1 MPFVIVN
8 RERFALPI
16 GETRVGGSGDD
27 ALPFPEL
34 APLGTVAVLSVM
46 PDGTATV
53 QRAGDASV
61 ALNGQAL
68 GNAAVPLRHGA
79 RIEAGGFRLVF
90 GDLRDAGSTVHVS
103 GVTDDERLL
112 LAADGPGEPTAD
124 SGGRLTSR
132 ASGTVIRIPEEGIV
146 IGRDPECDVVVG
158 GKDVSRRHA
167 SIRPSLQGYVL
178 TDLGANGSYVNGRR
192 VDVARV
198 LGMRDVV
205 RIGDEEFV
213 FEADAAS
220 FEPRPELRP
229 RAATGPATP
238 SPTPASALASALA
251 VQGAPKLL
259 ATLEII
265 SRGMLEGKRFRVER
279 SVVRVGRGADN
290 DVVLT
295 DDTVSSS
302 HATLAR
308 RGSGWVLMDHDSTNG
323 TYIDGDRMRGER
335 PLPTT
340 ASELRFGGI
349 KMVFRP
355 IAGPGEDDAAAT
367 RVVVGVS
374 LGQTRKRR

>member
-16 GETRVGGSGDD
+16 GETRVGGNGDD

-34 APLGTVAVLSVM
+34 TRLRTVAVLSVM

-53 QRAGDASV
+53 RRAGGASV
-61 ALNGQAL
+61 ALNGQTL
-68 GNAAVPLRHGA
+68 GDGAVRLRHGA
-79 RIEAGGFRLVF
+79 RIEAAGFRLVF

-103 GVTDDERLL
+103 DVTDEERRL
-112 LAADGPGEPTAD
+112 LAASGPGEPTAD

-132 ASGTVIRIPEEGIV
+132 ATGAVIRIPEEGIV
-146 IGRDPECDVVVG
+146 IGRDPECDVVVA

-192 VDVARV
+192 VEAAQV

-205 RIGDEEFV
+205 RVGEAEFV
-213 FEADAAS
+213 FEADAAT
-220 FEPRPELRP
+220 FAPEAELRP
-229 RAATGPATP
+229 PGTTGPATP
-238 SPTPASALASALA
+238 PPTPARPAH
-251 VQGAPKLL
+251 QTTPRLL

-265 SRGMLEGKRFRVER
+265 SRGILEGKRFRLER
-279 SVVRVGRGADN
+279 SVVHVGRGSDN
-290 DVVLT
+290 DVVLP

-308 RGSGWVLMDHDSTNG
+308 RGSGWVLTDHDSTNG
-323 TYIDGDRMRGER
+323 TYVDGERLRGER
-335 PLPTT
+335 PLGAT

-355 IAGPGEDDAAAT
+355 IAGPTEGDGAAT
-367 RVVVGVS
+367 RVVVGVA
-374 LGQTRKRR
+374 LGQPRKRR

>member
-16 GETRVGGSGDD
+16 GETRVGGSGED

-34 APLGTVAVLSVM
+34 ACLHTVAVLSVM

-53 QRAGDASV
+53 QRAGGASV
-61 ALNGQAL
+61 ALDGRPL
-68 GNAAVPLRHGA
+68 DDGAVPLKHGA
-79 RIEAGGFRLVF
+79 RIEAAGFRLVF

-103 GVTDDERLL
+103 GVTDEERLL
-112 LAADGPGEPTAD
+112 LAADGPSEPTAD

-132 ASGTVIRIPEEGIV
+132 ATGAVIRIPEDGVV
-146 IGRDPECDVVVG
+146 IGREPDCDIVVG

-192 VDVARV
+192 VDAAQV
-198 LGMRDVV
+198 LGMGDVV
-205 RIGDEEFV
+205 RIGDEEFL
-213 FEADAAS
+213 FEADTAT

-229 RAATGPATP
+229 ASNGPATP
-238 SPTPASALASALA
+238 LPTPVRAAAH
-251 VQGAPKLL
+251 VAPRLL

-265 SRGMLEGKRFRVER
+265 SRGLLEGKRFRVER
-279 SVVRVGRGADN
+279 SVVRVGRGPDN
-290 DVVLT
+290 DVVLG

-308 RGSGWVLMDHDSTNG
+308 RGSSWVLTDHDSTNG
-323 TYIDGDRMRGER
+323 TYVDGDRLRGER

-355 IAGPGEDDAAAT
+355 MAGPAEEAAQT
-367 RVVVGVS
+367 RAVVGVS
-374 LGQTRKRR
+374 LGQSRKRR

>member
-34 APLGTVAVLSVM
+34 ASLRTVAVLSVM

-53 QRAGDASV
+53 QRAGDAAV
-61 ALNGQAL
+61 VLNGQTL
-68 GNAAVPLRHGA
+68 GDAPVQLRHGA
-79 RIEAGGFRLVF
+79 RIEAAGFRLVF
-90 GDLRDAGSTVHVS
+90 GDLRDAGRTMHVS
-103 GVTDDERLL
+103 DVTDEERLL
-112 LAADGPGEPTAD
+112 LASDGPGEPTAD

-132 ASGTVIRIPEEGIV
+132 ASGTVIRIPEEGVV
-146 IGRDPECDVVVG
+146 IGRDPDCDVVVG

-192 VDVARV
+192 VDAAQV

-213 FEADAAS
+213 FEADAAI
-220 FEPRPELRP
+220 FEPRPDLRSAVP
-229 RAATGPATP
+229 AGPATP
-238 SPTPASALASALA
+238 PPTPVSAPALRST
-251 VQGAPKLL
+251 PKLL

-265 SRGMLEGKRFRVER
+265 SRGLLEGKRFRVER
-279 SVVRVGRGADN
+279 SVIRVGRGPDN
-290 DVVLT
+290 DVVLS

-323 TYIDGDRMRGER
+323 TYIDGDRLRGEL
-335 PLPTT
+335 PLPPS

-355 IAGPGEDDAAAT
+355 IAGPVQSDAAAT
-367 RVVVGVS
+367 RAVVGVS
-374 LGQTRKRR
+374 LGQSRKRR